1 LFTLRRIIASSHHR
15 IVASSHH
22 RKDVFTMARARI
34 LLADDHDLFR
44 EGLAGLINAQADL
57 EVVAEAGDG
66 LEALTLARKL
76 TPDLVVMDIKM
87 PVCDGLE
94 ATRLIR
100 AELPSARIVVLT
112 VHDEDA
118 KLFEAIKAGA
128 NGYMLKNTNST
139 QFLQG
144 IRNALRGE
152 AVLPPKLAAGLLDE
166 FARLSRRPMPATVSE
181 EAPILSPREQ
191 ELLNLI
197 ATGASDKEIA
207 TMLSISLHTVKS
219 HVRNILAK
227 FHAVNR
233 HHAVELAAQ
242 QGLLDRD

>member
-1 LFTLRRIIASSHHR
+1 
-15 IVASSHH
+15 
-22 RKDVFTMARARI
+22 MARSRI

-44 EGLAGLINAQADL
+44 EGLAGLINAQPDL

-66 LEALTLARKL
+66 LEALALARKL
-76 TPDLVVMDIKM
+76 QPDLVVMDIKM
-87 PVCDGLE
+87 PICDGLE

-100 AELPSARIVVLT
+100 AELPTACIVMLT

-118 KLFEAIKAGA
+118 KLFEAVKVGA
-128 NGYMLKNTNST
+128 RGYMLKNTNAT
-139 QFLQG
+139 RFLQG
-144 IRNALRGE
+144 IRGALAGE

-166 FARLSRRPMPATVSE
+166 FSRLSKRAVSAPTSDD
-181 EAPILSPREQ
+181 APILSPREQ
-191 ELLNLI
+191 ELLRLI

-207 TMLSISLHTVKS
+207 AAASISVHTVKS

-233 HHAVELAAQ
+233 RHAVELATQ
-242 QGLLDRD
+242 QGLLDLD